1 VAKGEIKPMKK
12 LSIAI
17 LALAAPVAI
26 AGFSALAASAAKN
39 SGAAPQ
45 QAAQEEAQMTGKFK
59 KVSEEFWVSPQI
71 SVKDV
76 NEAAAM
82 GVKLIINNRPDGEA
96 LGQPKSADI
105 EAAAKAAGIAYVHI
119 PVDRTGITPNH
130 TTAFERAMNDAEDG
144 PVLAFCRSGTRSI
157 LVRSY
162 AEARFGKPVDLIISE
177 AAEAGY
183 DISGHKPALTLLH
196 DASKAPRTEPPV

>member
-1 VAKGEIKPMKK
+1 VVKDEITPMKI

-17 LALAAPVAI
+17 LT
-26 AGFSALAASAAKN
+26 LAASPALAVNAKE
-39 SGAAPQ
+39 AETAPQ
-45 QAAQEEAQMTGKFK
+45 QAAQEEAQVSDKFK
-59 KVSEEFWVSPQI
+59 KVSDEFWVSPQI

-76 NEAAAM
+76 NDAAAR

-96 LGQPKSADI
+96 LGQPKSAEI
-105 EAAAKAAGIAYVHI
+105 EAAAKAVGIAYVHI
-119 PVDRTGITPNH
+119 PVDRTGISPNH
-130 TTAFERAMNDAEDG
+130 TTAFEQAMNAAEDG

-183 DISGHKPALTLLH
+183 DISGHEPALTLLH
-196 DASKAPRTEPPV
+196 DASKAPRTDPPV

>member
-1 VAKGEIKPMKK
+1 MKI

-17 LALAAPVAI
+17 LT
-26 AGFSALAASAAKN
+26 LAASPALAMVN
-39 SGAAPQ
+39 ANEPETAPQ
-45 QAAQEEAQMTGKFK
+45 QAAQEEAQVTDKFK
-59 KVSEEFWVSPQI
+59 KVSDEFWVSPQI

-76 NEAAAM
+76 DDAAAM

-96 LGQPKSADI
+96 LGQPKSAEI

-119 PVDRTGITPNH
+119 PVDRTGISPNH
-130 TTAFERAMNDAEDG
+130 TTAFEQAMNDAEDG

-183 DISGHKPALTLLH
+183 DISGHEPAMTLLH
-196 DASKAPRTEPPV
+196 DASKTPRTEPPV

>member
-1 VAKGEIKPMKK
+1 MEK

-17 LALAAPVAI
+17 LALAASPAMAAQTAKEPI
-26 AGFSALAASAAKN
+26 AASQPAAH
-39 SGAAPQ
+39 
-45 QAAQEEAQMTGKFK
+45 EEMQVSDKFK
-59 KVSEEFWVSPQI
+59 KVSDEFWVAPQI
-71 SVKDV
+71 SVNDID
-76 NEAAAM
+76 AAVAM

-96 LGQPKSADI
+96 PGQPKSADI
-105 EAAAKAAGIAYVHI
+105 EAAAKAAGIAFVHI
-119 PVDRTGITPNH
+119 PVDRTGISPHH
-130 TTAFERAMNDAEDG
+130 TTAFESAMNDAEDG

-183 DISGHKPALTLLH
+183 DISGHEPAMTLLH
-196 DASKAPRTEPPV
+196 DASKTPRTEPPV